1 MKSTIKDVA
10 ELAGVSLK
18 TVSRVI
24 NLENSVRQSTIDKV
38 KDAITKLEYQPN
50 LAARNL
56 AGNHS
61 FAIGYVYDNPNAYY
75 VIDMQ
80 KGILDECRDKDYELI
95 IHPCNAHSEN
105 ITQELKNMINRSR
118 VAGLILSPPLSE
130 MPHILA
136 ALSEIDVHYVRIIP
150 GTKEQKESTPC
161 VFVHD
166 YAAAFKIT
174 EHLIEQG
181 HSDIAFISGE
191 QDHRSTG
198 ERHRGYLDA
207 LKQNNIIPTD
217 EYQIDGQY
225 SFESGVIGAQ
235 QLLKLSNPPTAVFC
249 CNDEIAAGAL
259 FAARLTGIGIPEQ
272 LAIAGFEDSPFS
284 RQTWPKLTT
293 AAQPTHSIARQAA
306 SQLIS
311 QINLNRN
318 RTVAKSSVAHQHF
331 EPELVIRE
339 STSNTNSIE

>member
-24 NLENSVRQSTIDKV
+24 NLENSVRQSTVDKV
-38 KDAITKLEYQPN
+38 RDAIAKLDYQPN

-80 KGILDECRDKDYELI
+80 KGILDECREKDYELI
-95 IHPCNAHSEN
+95 IHPCDAQSDN
-105 ITQELKNMINRSR
+105 IIQELKNMVSRSR
-118 VAGLILSPPLSE
+118 LAGLILSPPLSE
-130 MPHILA
+130 MPHILE
-136 ALSEIDVHYVRIIP
+136 ALSEIDLHFVRIIP
-150 GTKEQKESTPC
+150 GTTEQKESTPC

-166 YAAAFKIT
+166 YAAAHKIT

-181 HSDIAFISGE
+181 HNDIAFISGE

-207 LKQNNIIPTD
+207 LKENNIEPRD
-217 EYQIDGQY
+217 EYQVDGQY
-225 SFESGVIGAQ
+225 SFESGVVGAQ
-235 QLLKLSNPPTAVFC
+235 QLLGLAKPPSAVFC

-259 FAARLTGIGIPEQ
+259 FAARLAGVEIPKQ

-293 AAQPTHSIARQAA
+293 AAQPTNLIARQAA

-311 QINLNRN
+311 QINLNRSK
-318 RTVAKSSVAHQHF
+318 TAAKSSVAHQHF

-339 STSNTNSIE
+339 STSNSN